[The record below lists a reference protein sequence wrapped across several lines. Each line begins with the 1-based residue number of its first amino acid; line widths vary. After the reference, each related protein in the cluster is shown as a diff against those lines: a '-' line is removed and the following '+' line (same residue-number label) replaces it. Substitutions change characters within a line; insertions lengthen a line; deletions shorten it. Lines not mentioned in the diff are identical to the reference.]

1 MKARFKNEVT
11 IENVTLEKSN
21 KETVLNAPFKSE
33 YLSVLTDGIIE
44 SFTLL
49 TDTGEVEKEFKAS
62 VNGMKTR
69 VENDTLYIVYETD
82 NTDEILT
89 QNQAD
94 IDAINEA
101 IASLAEIVGG
111 TAE

>member
-1 MKARFKNEVT
+1 MRAKFKNGVI
-11 IENVTLEKSN
+11 IENATLEKKN
-21 KETVLNAPFKSE
+21 KETVLSASLKSE
-33 YLSVLTDGIIE
+33 YLSVLADGIIE

-49 TDTGEVEKEFKAS
+49 ADTGEVEKEFKAP

-69 VENDTLYIVYETD
+69 VEKGTLYIVYETD
-82 NTDEILT
+82 DTDEVLA
-89 QNQAD
+89 QNKAD

-111 TAE
+111 E

>member
-1 MKARFKNEVT
+1 MRAKFKNGVT
-11 IENVTLEKSN
+11 VENVTLEKSN
-21 KETVLNAPFKSE
+21 KETVLSAPFKSE
-33 YLSVLTDGIIE
+33 YLSVLADGIIE

-49 TDTGEVEKEFKAS
+49 SDTDEVEKEFNAS
-62 VNGMKTR
+62 VNGMNTR
-69 VENDTLYIVYETD
+69 VEDDTLYIVYETD
-82 NTDEILT
+82 DTNEILT

-111 TAE
+111 E

>member
-1 MKARFKNEVT
+1 MRAKFKNGVI
-11 IENVTLEKSN
+11 IENAALKKNN
-21 KETVLNAPFKSE
+21 KETVLSAPFRSE

-44 SFTLL
+44 SFTLM
-49 TDTGEVEKEFKAS
+49 TDKDEVVQDFKAS
-62 VNGMKTR
+62 VNGKSTR

-82 NTDEILT
+82 DTDEILT

-94 IDAINEA
+94 IEAINGA

-111 TAE
+111 E

>member
-1 MKARFKNEVT
+1 MRAKFKNGVI
-11 IENVTLEKSN
+11 IENATLEKKN
-21 KETVLNAPFKSE
+21 KETVLSASFKSE
-33 YLSVLTDGIIE
+33 YSSVLADGIIE

-69 VENDTLYIVYETD
+69 VENDTIYIVYETD
-82 NTDEILT
+82 DTDEVLA
-89 QNQAD
+89 QNKAD

-111 TAE
+111 E

>member
-1 MKARFKNEVT
+1 MRAKFKNGVI
-11 IENVTLEKSN
+11 IENAALKKN
-21 KETVLNAPFKSE
+21 KKETVLSAPFRSE
-33 YLSVLTDGIIE
+33 YLSVLADGIIE

-49 TDTGEVEKEFKAS
+49 ADTGETEKEFKAS

-69 VENDTLYIVYETD
+69 VENDTIYIVYETD
-82 NTDEILT
+82 DTDEVLA
-89 QNQAD
+89 QNKSD

-111 TAE
+111 E

>member
-1 MKARFKNEVT
+1 MRAKFKNGVI
-11 IENVTLEKSN
+11 IENATLEKKN
-21 KETVLNAPFKSE
+21 KETVLSASLKSE

-49 TDTGEVEKEFKAS
+49 TDTGEVEKEFKAP

-82 NTDEILT
+82 DTDEVLA
-89 QNQAD
+89 QNKAD

-111 TAE
+111 E

>member
-1 MKARFKNEVT
+1 MRAKFKNGVT
-11 IENVTLEKSN
+11 VENATLEKSN
-21 KETVLNAPFKSE
+21 KETVLSAPFKSE
-33 YLSVLTDGIIE
+33 YLSVLADGIIE

-49 TDTGEVEKEFKAS
+49 SDTNEVEKEFNAS

-69 VENDTLYIVYETD
+69 VEDDTLYIVYDTD
-82 NTDEILT
+82 DTEKILT

-111 TAE
+111 E

>member
-1 MKARFKNEVT
+1 MRAKFKNGVT
-11 IENVTLEKSN
+11 VENATLEKNN
-21 KETVLNAPFKSE
+21 KKTVLSAPFKSE
-33 YLSVLTDGIIE
+33 YLSVLADGIIE

-49 TDTGEVEKEFKAS
+49 SDTDEVVKEFNAS
-62 VNGMKTR
+62 VNGMHTR
-69 VENDTLYIVYETD
+69 VEDDTLYIVYETD
-82 NTDEILT
+82 DTEKILT

-111 TAE
+111 E